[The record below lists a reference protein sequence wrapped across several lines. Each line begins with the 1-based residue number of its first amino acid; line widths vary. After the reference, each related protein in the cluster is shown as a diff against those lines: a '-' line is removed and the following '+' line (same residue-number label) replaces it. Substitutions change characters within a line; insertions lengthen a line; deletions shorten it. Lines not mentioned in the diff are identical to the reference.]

1 MVVST
6 EYDLVDTPFMS
17 RTNKAIKAPIV
28 HDDYEQSQRL
38 VIKFIRR
45 RNIKM
50 KKTYD
55 PDELVTL
62 KLQINKLKAIEKDLQ
77 KAMETY

>member
-17 RTNKAIKAPIV
+17 RTKKAIKAPIV
-28 HDDYEQSQRL
+28 HNDYEQSQHL
-38 VIKFIRR
+38 IVKFIRR

-62 KLQINKLKAIEKDLQ
+62 KLQINKLKAIEQDLQ